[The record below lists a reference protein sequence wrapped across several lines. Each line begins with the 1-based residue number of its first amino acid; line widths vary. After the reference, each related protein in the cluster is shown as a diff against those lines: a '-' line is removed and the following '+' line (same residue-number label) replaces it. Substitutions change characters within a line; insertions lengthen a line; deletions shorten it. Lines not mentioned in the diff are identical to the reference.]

1 MLGLLSAG
9 AGAYTLFKDKP
20 APNDSDPGKSS
31 AKTSGDD
38 TRTDSNLRSDRGKE
52 IPVDPQSGSLSE
64 RESKTGKEDPQK
76 HKEEFPGLRKKP
88 KLNLKNKV
96 DDIIRNNSKF
106 ANHRRPLINAEA
118 LVDKE
123 SFNGALEIYK
133 RTKTRIPDEEIQ
145 NKIQENIDQIQ
156 DHLESDEDEVY
167 RPDHYDGPPIPLGD
181 LVRAIKDIS
190 ESLGDTIAKGFSNP
204 ISIPLSPWDPGAIP
218 GPPTAPEGPVSYQ
231 IVSPVPP
238 EEHIPL
244 PSPGTTINKE
254 SFSSSGAGGVA
265 GTPTSSG
272 GVGGSAGTP
281 TSSSGAGSAGT
292 PTSSSGAGG
301 AGSPASS
308 GGAGGVAGTPTSSGG
323 VGGVAGT
330 PTSSG
335 GAGGSA
341 GSPTSSS
348 GAGGG
353 AGSPTSS
360 SGAGGGAGSPTS
372 SSGAGGGAGTLT
384 SSGGVGG
391 AGTLTSSG
399 GVGGAGTYPQS
410 YSEPNAMDLPDDT
423 FFSEEWEKFK
433 DLPLVDRRTGEGRR
447 SGTDRRTGSNRKDRR
462 QGEDRRKEDLFKLRD
477 EYLKQKEEQKK
488 REREDAGFEAQESA
502 DFDWTEAPVRNEQL
516 PPFLA
521 PVLPKIELVPI
532 RLPDPQDKTLRP
544 EEEKISQT
552 PSPTPPSGEIR
563 LETPTTSE
571 TPEKVPTPL
580 ELPKIG
586 LPDPE
591 YQKTGETTPE
601 IPHLAPASSDST
613 AADETPEIEV
623 LEGGLEPLGEDAEEE
638 TGSGGEESAGG
649 PKEEEPRMI
658 HGILELKPPEVDDAP
673 FLTLTYDF
681 DKIPHAFKLSKNYSI
696 MEYSYYKYKPM
707 LVKAQEFARRKML
720 KNALNYYRVIKSQ
733 NIPPELRKMI
743 NRNIKD
749 ITEFMEKYLMAKGG

>member
-20 APNDSDPGKSS
+20 APKDSDPGKSS
-31 AKTSGDD
+31 SKTSSGEPH
-38 TRTDSNLRSDRGKE
+38 TDSNLRNDRGKE
-52 IPVDPQSGSLSE
+52 IPVDSQSVQEQQPLSE
-64 RESKTGKEDPQK
+64 RESKQEDPQK

-123 SFNGALEIYK
+123 SYNGALEIYK

-218 GPPTAPEGPVSYQ
+218 GPPTTPEKFPPGPVSYQ
-231 IVSPVPP
+231 IVSPVSP

-244 PSPGTTINKE
+244 PSPGTPINRE
-254 SFSSSGAGGVA
+254 SFSSGGGAGTSGGGAGGVGTPTSGGAGTSGGGAGGVGTPTSGGAGTSGGGAGGA
-265 GTPTSSG
+265 GTPTS
-272 GVGGSAGTP
+272 
-281 TSSSGAGSAGT
+281 
-292 PTSSSGAGG
+292 GG
-301 AGSPASS
+301 AG
-308 GGAGGVAGTPTSSGG
+308 TS
-323 VGGVAGT
+323 
-330 PTSSG
+330 
-335 GAGGSA
+335 
-341 GSPTSSS
+341 
-348 GAGGG
+348 
-353 AGSPTSS
+353 
-360 SGAGGGAGSPTS
+360 
-372 SSGAGGGAGTLT
+372 GGGAGTD
-384 SSGGVGG
+384 
-391 AGTLTSSG
+391 
-399 GVGGAGTYPQS
+399 PQS

-433 DLPLVDRRTGEGRR
+433 DLPLVDRRTGENRR
-447 SGTDRRTGSNRKDRR
+447 SGTDRRAGSKRKDRR

-488 REREDAGFEAQESA
+488 REREEADFEAEESA
-502 DFDWTEAPVRNEQL
+502 DFDWTEAPVRDEL

-532 RLPDPQDKTLRP
+532 RLPDPQDKTIRP
-544 EEEKISQT
+544 EEEKTSQT
-552 PSPTPPSGEIR
+552 PSSTPPSEEIR
-563 LETPTTSE
+563 LEAPTTSE
-571 TPEKVPTPL
+571 TPEKAPTPL

-601 IPHLAPASSDST
+601 IPHLAPASTT
-613 AADETPEIEV
+613 ADEETPEIEV
-623 LEGGLEPLGEDAEEE
+623 LEGGLEPLGEDAKEEPGGDE
-638 TGSGGEESAGG
+638 STGGS
-649 PKEEEPRMI
+649 KEEEPRMI

>member
-1 MLGLLSAG
+1 MTTLLLFMLGLLSAG

-20 APNDSDPGKSS
+20 APKDSDLGKSS
-31 AKTSGDD
+31 SKTSGSE

-52 IPVDPQSGSLSE
+52 IPVDPQSGKEQQPLSE
-64 RESKTGKEDPQK
+64 RESKPGKEDPQK

-123 SFNGALEIYK
+123 SYNGALEIYK

-167 RPDHYDGPPIPLGD
+167 RPDRYDGPPIPLGD

-218 GPPTAPEGPVSYQ
+218 GPPPTPEKFPPGPVSYQ
-231 IVSPVPP
+231 IVSPIPP

-244 PSPGTTINKE
+244 PSPGTP
-254 SFSSSGAGGVA
+254 
-265 GTPTSSG
+265 TP
-272 GVGGSAGTP
+272 
-281 TSSSGAGSAGT
+281 
-292 PTSSSGAGG
+292 
-301 AGSPASS
+301 S
-308 GGAGGVAGTPTSSGG
+308 GGAGGSGGGAGGVGTPTPSGG
-323 VGGVAGT
+323 TGGSGGGAGGGVGT

-335 GAGGSA
+335 GAGGS
-341 GSPTSSS
+341 
-348 GAGGG
+348 GGG
-353 AGSPTSS
+353 AGGDVGTPTSS
-360 SGAGGGAGSPTS
+360 GGAGSSGGGAGGVGTPTP
-372 SSGAGGGAGTLT
+372 SGGAGGSGGGAGGVGTPT
-384 SSGGVGG
+384 PSGGAGSSGG
-391 AGTLTSSG
+391 GT
-399 GVGGAGTYPQS
+399 AGTYPQS

-433 DLPLVDRRTGEGRR
+433 DLPLVDRRTGENRR
-447 SGTDRRTGSNRKDRR
+447 SGTERRAGSKRKDRR

-488 REREDAGFEAQESA
+488 REREEAGFEAQDSA
-502 DFDWTEAPVRNEQL
+502 DFDWTEAPARDEL

-521 PVLPKIELVPI
+521 PVLPKIELIPI
-532 RLPDPQDKTLRP
+532 RLPDPQDKTIRP
-544 EEEKISQT
+544 EEEETSQT
-552 PSPTPPSGEIR
+552 PSSTSQSGEIR
-563 LETPTTSE
+563 LEAPTTSE
-571 TPEKVPTPL
+571 TPEKIPTPL

-601 IPHLAPASSDST
+601 IPHLAPASSDDST
-613 AADETPEIEV
+613 VADETPEIEV
-623 LEGGLEPLGEDAEEE
+623 LEGGLEPLGEDVEED
-638 TGSGGEESAGG
+638 TGSGGDESTGG

>member
-20 APNDSDPGKSS
+20 APKDSDLGKSS
-31 AKTSGDD
+31 SKTSGSE

-52 IPVDPQSGSLSE
+52 IPVDPQSGKEQQPLSE
-64 RESKTGKEDPQK
+64 RESKPGKEDPQK

-123 SFNGALEIYK
+123 SYNGALEIYK

-167 RPDHYDGPPIPLGD
+167 RPDRYDGPPIPLGD

-218 GPPTAPEGPVSYQ
+218 GPPPTPEKFPPGPVSYQ
-231 IVSPVPP
+231 IVSPIPP

-244 PSPGTTINKE
+244 PSPGTPTP
-254 SFSSSGAGGVA
+254 SGGAGGSGGVA
-265 GTPTSSG
+265 GGGVGTPTSSG
-272 GVGGSAGTP
+272 G
-281 TSSSGAGSAGT
+281 
-292 PTSSSGAGG
+292 GAGG
-301 AGSPASS
+301 
-308 GGAGGVAGTPTSSGG
+308 GV
-323 VGGVAGT
+323 GT

-335 GAGGSA
+335 GAGGSEGGVGGGVGTPTPSGGA
-341 GSPTSSS
+341 GGS
-348 GAGGG
+348 GGG
-353 AGSPTSS
+353 AG
-360 SGAGGGAGSPTS
+360 GV
-372 SSGAGGGAGTLT
+372 GTPT
-384 SSGGVGG
+384 SSGGAGG
-391 AGTLTSSG
+391 SG
-399 GVGGAGTYPQS
+399 GGTAGTYPQS

-433 DLPLVDRRTGEGRR
+433 DLPLVDRRTGENRR
-447 SGTDRRTGSNRKDRR
+447 SGTERRAGSKRKDRR

-488 REREDAGFEAQESA
+488 REREEAGFEAQDSA
-502 DFDWTEAPVRNEQL
+502 DFDWTEAPARDEL

-521 PVLPKIELVPI
+521 PVLPKIELIPI
-532 RLPDPQDKTLRP
+532 RLPDPQDKTIRP
-544 EEEKISQT
+544 EEEETSQT
-552 PSPTPPSGEIR
+552 PSSTSQSGEIR
-563 LETPTTSE
+563 LEAPTTSE
-571 TPEKVPTPL
+571 TPEKIPTPL

-601 IPHLAPASSDST
+601 IPHLAPASSDDST
-613 AADETPEIEV
+613 VADETPEIEV
-623 LEGGLEPLGEDAEEE
+623 LEGGLEPLGEDVEED
-638 TGSGGEESAGG
+638 TGSGGDESTGG

>member
-20 APNDSDPGKSS
+20 APKDSDLGKSS
-31 AKTSGDD
+31 SKTSGSE

-52 IPVDPQSGSLSE
+52 IPVDPQSGKEQQPLSE
-64 RESKTGKEDPQK
+64 RESKPGKEDPQK

-123 SFNGALEIYK
+123 SYNGALEIYK

-167 RPDHYDGPPIPLGD
+167 RPDRYDGPPIPLGD

-218 GPPTAPEGPVSYQ
+218 GPPPTPEKFPPGPVSYQ
-231 IVSPVPP
+231 IVSPIPP

-244 PSPGTTINKE
+244 PSPGT
-254 SFSSSGAGGVA
+254 
-265 GTPTSSG
+265 PTSSG
-272 GVGGSAGTP
+272 GTGGSG
-281 TSSSGAGSAGT
+281 
-292 PTSSSGAGG
+292 
-301 AGSPASS
+301 
-308 GGAGGVAGTPTSSGG
+308 GGAGGVGTPTPSGGTGGSGGGAGGVGTPTPSGGAGSSGG
-323 VGGVAGT
+323 GAGGVGT
-330 PTSSG
+330 PTPSGGAGSSGGGAGGVGTPTPSG
-335 GAGGSA
+335 GAGGSGGGA
-341 GSPTSSS
+341 GGGVGTPTPSS
-348 GAGGG
+348 GAG
-353 AGSPTSS
+353 
-360 SGAGGGAGSPTS
+360 
-372 SSGAGGGAGTLT
+372 
-384 SSGGVGG
+384 SSGG
-391 AGTLTSSG
+391 GT
-399 GVGGAGTYPQS
+399 AGTYPQS

-433 DLPLVDRRTGEGRR
+433 DLPLVDRRTGENRR
-447 SGTDRRTGSNRKDRR
+447 FGTERRAGSKRKDRR

-488 REREDAGFEAQESA
+488 REREEAGFEAQDSA
-502 DFDWTEAPVRNEQL
+502 DFDWTEAPARDEL

-521 PVLPKIELVPI
+521 PVLPKIELIPI
-532 RLPDPQDKTLRP
+532 RLPDPQDKTIRP
-544 EEEKISQT
+544 EEEETSQT
-552 PSPTPPSGEIR
+552 PSSTSQSGEIR
-563 LETPTTSE
+563 LEAPTTSE
-571 TPEKVPTPL
+571 TPEKIPTPL

-601 IPHLAPASSDST
+601 IPHLAPASSDDST
-613 AADETPEIEV
+613 VADETPEIEV
-623 LEGGLEPLGEDAEEE
+623 LEGGLEPLGEDVEED
-638 TGSGGEESAGG
+638 TGSGGDESTGG

>member
-1 MLGLLSAG
+1 MTTLLLFMLGLLSAG

-20 APNDSDPGKSS
+20 APKDSDLGKSS
-31 AKTSGDD
+31 SKTSGSE

-52 IPVDPQSGSLSE
+52 IPVDPQSGKEQQPLSE
-64 RESKTGKEDPQK
+64 RESKPGKEDPQK

-123 SFNGALEIYK
+123 SYNGALEIYK

-167 RPDHYDGPPIPLGD
+167 RPDRYDGPPIPLGD

-218 GPPTAPEGPVSYQ
+218 GPPPTPEKFPPGPVSYQ
-231 IVSPVPP
+231 IVSPIPP

-244 PSPGTTINKE
+244 PSPGTP
-254 SFSSSGAGGVA
+254 
-265 GTPTSSG
+265 TP
-272 GVGGSAGTP
+272 
-281 TSSSGAGSAGT
+281 
-292 PTSSSGAGG
+292 
-301 AGSPASS
+301 
-308 GGAGGVAGTPTSSGG
+308 
-323 VGGVAGT
+323 
-330 PTSSG
+330 SG
-335 GAGGSA
+335 GAGGS
-341 GSPTSSS
+341 
-348 GAGGG
+348 GGG
-353 AGSPTSS
+353 AGGVGTPTP
-360 SGAGGGAGSPTS
+360 SGGTGGSGGGAGGVGTPTP
-372 SSGAGGGAGTLT
+372 SSGTGGSGGGAGTY
-384 SSGGVGG
+384 S
-391 AGTLTSSG
+391 
-399 GVGGAGTYPQS
+399 QS

-433 DLPLVDRRTGEGRR
+433 DLPLVDRRTGENRR
-447 SGTDRRTGSNRKDRR
+447 SGTERRAGSKRKDRR
-462 QGEDRRKEDLFKLRD
+462 EGEDRRKEDLFKLRD

-488 REREDAGFEAQESA
+488 REREEAGFEAQDSA
-502 DFDWTEAPVRNEQL
+502 DFDWTEAPARDEL

-521 PVLPKIELVPI
+521 PVLPKIELIPI
-532 RLPDPQDKTLRP
+532 RLPDPQDKTIRP
-544 EEEKISQT
+544 EEEETSQT
-552 PSPTPPSGEIR
+552 PSSTSQSGEIR
-563 LETPTTSE
+563 LEAPTTSE
-571 TPEKVPTPL
+571 TPEKIPTPL

-601 IPHLAPASSDST
+601 IPHLAPASSDDST
-613 AADETPEIEV
+613 VADETPEIEV
-623 LEGGLEPLGEDAEEE
+623 LEGGLEPLGEDVEED
-638 TGSGGEESAGG
+638 TGSGGDESTGG

>member
-1 MLGLLSAG
+1 MTTLLLFMLGLLSAG

-20 APNDSDPGKSS
+20 APKDSDLGKSS
-31 AKTSGDD
+31 SKTSGSE

-52 IPVDPQSGSLSE
+52 IPVDPQSGKEQQPLSE
-64 RESKTGKEDPQK
+64 RESKPGKEDPQK

-123 SFNGALEIYK
+123 SYNGALEIYK

-167 RPDHYDGPPIPLGD
+167 RPDRYDGPPIPLGD

-218 GPPTAPEGPVSYQ
+218 GPPPTPEKFPPGPVSYQ
-231 IVSPVPP
+231 IVSPIPP

-244 PSPGTTINKE
+244 PSPGTP
-254 SFSSSGAGGVA
+254 
-265 GTPTSSG
+265 TP
-272 GVGGSAGTP
+272 
-281 TSSSGAGSAGT
+281 
-292 PTSSSGAGG
+292 
-301 AGSPASS
+301 
-308 GGAGGVAGTPTSSGG
+308 
-323 VGGVAGT
+323 
-330 PTSSG
+330 SG
-335 GAGGSA
+335 GAGGS
-341 GSPTSSS
+341 
-348 GAGGG
+348 GGG
-353 AGSPTSS
+353 AGGVGTPTPSGGAGSS
-360 SGAGGGAGSPTS
+360 GGGAGGVGTPTPS
-372 SSGAGGGAGTLT
+372 GGTGGSGGGAGGVGTPTPSGGTGGSGGGAGGVGTPTPSSGTGGSGGGAGGMGTPTPSSGTGGSGGGAGTY
-384 SSGGVGG
+384 S
-391 AGTLTSSG
+391 
-399 GVGGAGTYPQS
+399 QS

-433 DLPLVDRRTGEGRR
+433 DLPLVDRRTGENRR
-447 SGTDRRTGSNRKDRR
+447 SGTERRAGSKRKDRR

-488 REREDAGFEAQESA
+488 REREEASFEAQDLA
-502 DFDWTEAPVRNEQL
+502 DFDWTEAPARDEL

-521 PVLPKIELVPI
+521 PVLPKIELIPI
-532 RLPDPQDKTLRP
+532 RLPDPQDKTIRP
-544 EEEKISQT
+544 EEEETSQT
-552 PSPTPPSGEIR
+552 PSSTSQSGEIR
-563 LETPTTSE
+563 LEAPTTSE
-571 TPEKVPTPL
+571 TPEKIPTPL

-601 IPHLAPASSDST
+601 IPHLAPASSDDST
-613 AADETPEIEV
+613 VADETPEIEV
-623 LEGGLEPLGEDAEEE
+623 LEGGLEPLGEDVEED
-638 TGSGGEESAGG
+638 TGSGGDESTGG

>member
-1 MLGLLSAG
+1 MTTLLLFMLGLLSAG

-20 APNDSDPGKSS
+20 APKDSDLGKSS
-31 AKTSGDD
+31 SKTSGSE

-52 IPVDPQSGSLSE
+52 IPVDPQSGKEQQPLSE
-64 RESKTGKEDPQK
+64 RESKPGKEDPQK

-123 SFNGALEIYK
+123 SYNGALEIYK

-167 RPDHYDGPPIPLGD
+167 RPDRYDGPPIPLGD

-218 GPPTAPEGPVSYQ
+218 GPPPTPEKFPPGPVSYQ
-231 IVSPVPP
+231 IVSPIPP

-244 PSPGTTINKE
+244 PSPGTP
-254 SFSSSGAGGVA
+254 
-265 GTPTSSG
+265 TPS
-272 GVGGSAGTP
+272 
-281 TSSSGAGSAGT
+281 
-292 PTSSSGAGG
+292 GG
-301 AGSPASS
+301 AGSSGGGAGGGVGTPASS
-308 GGAGGVAGTPTSSGG
+308 GGAGGSGGG
-323 VGGVAGT
+323 VGGGVGT

-335 GAGGSA
+335 GAGGS
-341 GSPTSSS
+341 GGGVGGGVGTPTPS
-348 GAGGG
+348 GG
-353 AGSPTSS
+353 AGSS
-360 SGAGGGAGSPTS
+360 GGGT
-372 SSGAGGGAGTLT
+372 
-384 SSGGVGG
+384 
-391 AGTLTSSG
+391 
-399 GVGGAGTYPQS
+399 AGTYPQS

-433 DLPLVDRRTGEGRR
+433 DLPLVDRRTGENRR
-447 SGTDRRTGSNRKDRR
+447 SGTERRAGSKRKDRR

-488 REREDAGFEAQESA
+488 REREEAGFEAQDSA
-502 DFDWTEAPVRNEQL
+502 DFDWTEAPARDEL

-521 PVLPKIELVPI
+521 PVLPKIELIPI
-532 RLPDPQDKTLRP
+532 RLPDPQDKTIRP
-544 EEEKISQT
+544 EEEETSQT
-552 PSPTPPSGEIR
+552 PSSTSQSGEIR
-563 LETPTTSE
+563 LEAPTTSE
-571 TPEKVPTPL
+571 TPEKIPTPL

-601 IPHLAPASSDST
+601 IPHLAPASSDDST
-613 AADETPEIEV
+613 VADETPEIEV
-623 LEGGLEPLGEDAEEE
+623 LEGGLEPLGEDVEED
-638 TGSGGEESAGG
+638 TGSAGDESTGG

>member
-1 MLGLLSAG
+1 MTTLLLFMLGLLSAG

-20 APNDSDPGKSS
+20 APKDSDLGKSS
-31 AKTSGDD
+31 SKTSGSE

-52 IPVDPQSGSLSE
+52 IPVDPQSGKEQQPLSE
-64 RESKTGKEDPQK
+64 RESKPGKEDPQK

-123 SFNGALEIYK
+123 SYNGALEIYK

-167 RPDHYDGPPIPLGD
+167 RPDRYDGPPIPLGD

-218 GPPTAPEGPVSYQ
+218 GPPPTPEKFPPGPVSYQ
-231 IVSPVPP
+231 IVSPIPP

-244 PSPGTTINKE
+244 PSPGTP
-254 SFSSSGAGGVA
+254 
-265 GTPTSSG
+265 TP
-272 GVGGSAGTP
+272 
-281 TSSSGAGSAGT
+281 
-292 PTSSSGAGG
+292 
-301 AGSPASS
+301 
-308 GGAGGVAGTPTSSGG
+308 
-323 VGGVAGT
+323 
-330 PTSSG
+330 SG
-335 GAGGSA
+335 GAGGS
-341 GSPTSSS
+341 
-348 GAGGG
+348 GGG
-353 AGSPTSS
+353 AGGVGTPTPS
-360 SGAGGGAGSPTS
+360 SGTGGS
-372 SSGAGGGAGTLT
+372 GGGAGTY
-384 SSGGVGG
+384 S
-391 AGTLTSSG
+391 
-399 GVGGAGTYPQS
+399 QS

-433 DLPLVDRRTGEGRR
+433 DLPLVDRRTGENRR
-447 SGTDRRTGSNRKDRR
+447 SGTERRAGSKRKDRR

-488 REREDAGFEAQESA
+488 REREEAGFEAQDSA
-502 DFDWTEAPVRNEQL
+502 DFDWTEAPARDEL

-521 PVLPKIELVPI
+521 PVLPKIELIPI
-532 RLPDPQDKTLRP
+532 RLPDPQDKTIRP
-544 EEEKISQT
+544 EEEETSQT
-552 PSPTPPSGEIR
+552 PSSTSQSGEIR
-563 LETPTTSE
+563 LEAPTTSE
-571 TPEKVPTPL
+571 TPEKIPTPL

-601 IPHLAPASSDST
+601 IPHLAPASSDDST
-613 AADETPEIEV
+613 VADETPEIEV
-623 LEGGLEPLGEDAEEE
+623 LEGGLEPLGEDVEED
-638 TGSGGEESAGG
+638 TGSGGDESTGG

>member
-20 APNDSDPGKSS
+20 APKDSDLGKSS
-31 AKTSGDD
+31 SKTSGSE

-52 IPVDPQSGSLSE
+52 IPVDPQSGKEQQPLSE
-64 RESKTGKEDPQK
+64 RESKPGKEDPQK

-123 SFNGALEIYK
+123 SYNGALEIYK

-167 RPDHYDGPPIPLGD
+167 RPDRYDGPPIPLGD

-218 GPPTAPEGPVSYQ
+218 GPPPTPEKFPPGPVSYQ
-231 IVSPVPP
+231 IVSPIPP

-244 PSPGTTINKE
+244 PSPGTP
-254 SFSSSGAGGVA
+254 
-265 GTPTSSG
+265 TP
-272 GVGGSAGTP
+272 
-281 TSSSGAGSAGT
+281 
-292 PTSSSGAGG
+292 
-301 AGSPASS
+301 
-308 GGAGGVAGTPTSSGG
+308 
-323 VGGVAGT
+323 
-330 PTSSG
+330 SG
-335 GAGGSA
+335 GAGGS
-341 GSPTSSS
+341 
-348 GAGGG
+348 GGG
-353 AGSPTSS
+353 AGGVGTPTPS
-360 SGAGGGAGSPTS
+360 SGTGGS
-372 SSGAGGGAGTLT
+372 GGGAGTY
-384 SSGGVGG
+384 S
-391 AGTLTSSG
+391 
-399 GVGGAGTYPQS
+399 QS

-433 DLPLVDRRTGEGRR
+433 DLPLVDRRTGENRR
-447 SGTDRRTGSNRKDRR
+447 SGTERRAGSKRKDRR

-488 REREDAGFEAQESA
+488 REREEAGFEAQDSA
-502 DFDWTEAPVRNEQL
+502 DFDWTEAPARDEL

-521 PVLPKIELVPI
+521 PVLPKIELIPI
-532 RLPDPQDKTLRP
+532 RLPDPQDKTIRP
-544 EEEKISQT
+544 EEEETSQT
-552 PSPTPPSGEIR
+552 PSSTSQSGEIR
-563 LETPTTSE
+563 LEAPTTSE
-571 TPEKVPTPL
+571 TPEKIPTPL

-601 IPHLAPASSDST
+601 IPHLAPASSDDST
-613 AADETPEIEV
+613 VADETPEIEV
-623 LEGGLEPLGEDAEEE
+623 LEGGLEPLGEDVEED
-638 TGSGGEESAGG
+638 TGSGGDESTGG

>member
-20 APNDSDPGKSS
+20 APKDSDPGKSS

-38 TRTDSNLRSDRGKE
+38 TRIDSNLRSDRGKE

-254 SFSSSGAGGVA
+254 SFSFGGAVGSA
-265 GTPTSSG
+265 GSPTSSG
-272 GVGGSAGTP
+272 GAGGAGTP
-281 TSSSGAGSAGT
+281 ASSG
-292 PTSSSGAGG
+292 GAGG
-301 AGSPASS
+301 AGTPTSS
-308 GGAGGVAGTPTSSGG
+308 GGAGGVAGTP
-323 VGGVAGT
+323 A
-330 PTSSG
+330 SSG
-335 GAGGSA
+335 GAGG
-341 GSPTSSS
+341 
-348 GAGGG
+348 
-353 AGSPTSS
+353 
-360 SGAGGGAGSPTS
+360 
-372 SSGAGGGAGTLT
+372 
-384 SSGGVGG
+384 V
-391 AGTLTSSG
+391 
-399 GVGGAGTYPQS
+399 AGTYPQS

-488 REREDAGFEAQESA
+488 REREDADFEAQESA
-502 DFDWTEAPVRNEQL
+502 DFDWTEAPVRNEL

-544 EEEKISQT
+544 EEEKTSQT

-563 LETPTTSE
+563 LEAPTTSE
-571 TPEKVPTPL
+571 TPEKAPTPL

-613 AADETPEIEV
+613 ATDDTPEIEV

>member
-1 MLGLLSAG
+1 MTTLLLFMLGLLSAG
-9 AGAYTLFKDKP
+9 AGAYTLFKNKP
-20 APNDSDPGKSS
+20 APKDSDPGKSS

-38 TRTDSNLRSDRGKE
+38 TRIDSNLRSDRGKE

-254 SFSSSGAGGVA
+254 SFSSGGA
-265 GTPTSSG
+265 
-272 GVGGSAGTP
+272 GGSAGTP
-281 TSSSGAGSAGT
+281 SSSGGAGGSAGT
-292 PTSSSGAGG
+292 
-301 AGSPASS
+301 PASS
-308 GGAGGVAGTPTSSGG
+308 GGAGGSAGTPASSGG
-323 VGGVAGT
+323 GGGVAGT

-335 GAGGSA
+335 GAGGVAGTPASSGGGAGGSAGTPASSGGAGGSA
-341 GSPTSSS
+341 GSPTSS
-348 GAGGG
+348 GG
-353 AGSPTSS
+353 AVGS
-360 SGAGGGAGSPTS
+360 
-372 SSGAGGGAGTLT
+372 AGTPT
-384 SSGGVGG
+384 SSGG
-391 AGTLTSSG
+391 AG
-399 GVGGAGTYPQS
+399 GGAGTYPQS

-488 REREDAGFEAQESA
+488 REREDADFEAQESA
-502 DFDWTEAPVRNEQL
+502 DFDWTEAPVRNEL

-544 EEEKISQT
+544 EEEKTSQT
-552 PSPTPPSGEIR
+552 PSSTPPSGEIR
-563 LETPTTSE
+563 LEAPTTSE
-571 TPEKVPTPL
+571 TPEKAPTPL

-613 AADETPEIEV
+613 ATDDTPEIEV

>member
-20 APNDSDPGKSS
+20 APKDSDPGKSS

-38 TRTDSNLRSDRGKE
+38 TRIDSNLRSDRGKE

-254 SFSSSGAGGVA
+254 SFSSGGA
-265 GTPTSSG
+265 
-272 GVGGSAGTP
+272 GGSAGTP
-281 TSSSGAGSAGT
+281 ASSGGAVGSAGT
-292 PTSSSGAGG
+292 PASSGGAVGSAGT
-301 AGSPASS
+301 PASS

-323 VGGVAGT
+323 AGGVAGTPASFGGAGGVAGT

-341 GSPTSSS
+341 GTP
-348 GAGGG
+348 
-353 AGSPTSS
+353 
-360 SGAGGGAGSPTS
+360 
-372 SSGAGGGAGTLT
+372 T
-384 SSGGVGG
+384 SSGGAVGSAGTPASSGG
-391 AGTLTSSG
+391 AGGS
-399 GVGGAGTYPQS
+399 AGTYPQS

-488 REREDAGFEAQESA
+488 REREDADFEAQESA
-502 DFDWTEAPVRNEQL
+502 DFDWTEAPVRNEL

-544 EEEKISQT
+544 EEEKTSQT

-563 LETPTTSE
+563 LEAPTTSE
-571 TPEKVPTPL
+571 TPEKAPTPL

-613 AADETPEIEV
+613 ATDDTPEIEV

>member
-20 APNDSDPGKSS
+20 APKDSDLGKSS
-31 AKTSGDD
+31 SKTSGSE

-52 IPVDPQSGSLSE
+52 IPVDPQSGKEQQPLSE
-64 RESKTGKEDPQK
+64 RESKPGKEDPQK

-123 SFNGALEIYK
+123 SYNGALEIYK

-167 RPDHYDGPPIPLGD
+167 RPDRYDGPPIPLGD

-218 GPPTAPEGPVSYQ
+218 GPPPTPEKFPPGPVSYQ
-231 IVSPVPP
+231 IVSPIPP

-244 PSPGTTINKE
+244 PSPGTP
-254 SFSSSGAGGVA
+254 
-265 GTPTSSG
+265 TPS
-272 GVGGSAGTP
+272 
-281 TSSSGAGSAGT
+281 
-292 PTSSSGAGG
+292 GG
-301 AGSPASS
+301 AGSSG
-308 GGAGGVAGTPTSSGG
+308 GGAGGVGTPTPSGGTGGSGGGAGG
-323 VGGVAGT
+323 VGTPTPSSGTGGSGGGAGGVGT
-330 PTSSG
+330 PTPSSGTGGSGGGAGGVGPPTPSG
-335 GAGGSA
+335 GAGGS
-341 GSPTSSS
+341 
-348 GAGGG
+348 
-353 AGSPTSS
+353 
-360 SGAGGGAGSPTS
+360 
-372 SSGAGGGAGTLT
+372 GGGAGTY
-384 SSGGVGG
+384 S
-391 AGTLTSSG
+391 
-399 GVGGAGTYPQS
+399 QS

-433 DLPLVDRRTGEGRR
+433 DLPLVDRRTGENRR
-447 SGTDRRTGSNRKDRR
+447 SGTERRAGSKRKDRR

-488 REREDAGFEAQESA
+488 REREEAGFEAQDSA
-502 DFDWTEAPVRNEQL
+502 DFDWTEAPARDEL

-521 PVLPKIELVPI
+521 PVLPKIELIPI
-532 RLPDPQDKTLRP
+532 RLPDPQDKTIRP
-544 EEEKISQT
+544 EEEETSQT
-552 PSPTPPSGEIR
+552 PSSTSQSGEIR
-563 LETPTTSE
+563 LEAPTTSE
-571 TPEKVPTPL
+571 TPEKIPTPL

-601 IPHLAPASSDST
+601 IPHLAPASSDDST
-613 AADETPEIEV
+613 VADETPEIEV
-623 LEGGLEPLGEDAEEE
+623 LEGGLEPLGEDVEED
-638 TGSGGEESAGG
+638 TGSGGDESTGG

>member
-20 APNDSDPGKSS
+20 APKDSDLGKSS
-31 AKTSGDD
+31 SKTSGSE

-52 IPVDPQSGSLSE
+52 IPVDPQSGKEQQPLSE
-64 RESKTGKEDPQK
+64 RESKPGKEDPQK

-123 SFNGALEIYK
+123 SYNGALEIYK

-167 RPDHYDGPPIPLGD
+167 RPDRYDGPPIPLGD

-218 GPPTAPEGPVSYQ
+218 GPPPTPEKFPPGPVSYQ
-231 IVSPVPP
+231 IVSPIPP

-244 PSPGTTINKE
+244 PSPGTP
-254 SFSSSGAGGVA
+254 
-265 GTPTSSG
+265 TP
-272 GVGGSAGTP
+272 
-281 TSSSGAGSAGT
+281 
-292 PTSSSGAGG
+292 
-301 AGSPASS
+301 S
-308 GGAGGVAGTPTSSGG
+308 GGAGGSGGGAGGVGTPTPSGG
-323 VGGVAGT
+323 TGGSGGGAGGGVGT

-335 GAGGSA
+335 GAGGS
-341 GSPTSSS
+341 
-348 GAGGG
+348 GGG
-353 AGSPTSS
+353 AGGDVGTPTSS
-360 SGAGGGAGSPTS
+360 GGAGSSGGGAGGVGTPTP
-372 SSGAGGGAGTLT
+372 SGGAGGSGGGAGGVGTPT
-384 SSGGVGG
+384 PSGGAGSSGG
-391 AGTLTSSG
+391 GT
-399 GVGGAGTYPQS
+399 AGTYPQS

-433 DLPLVDRRTGEGRR
+433 DLPLVDRRTGENRR
-447 SGTDRRTGSNRKDRR
+447 SGTERRAGSKRKDRR

-488 REREDAGFEAQESA
+488 REREEAGFEAQDSA
-502 DFDWTEAPVRNEQL
+502 DFDWTEAPARDEL

-521 PVLPKIELVPI
+521 PVLPKIELIPI
-532 RLPDPQDKTLRP
+532 RLPDPQDKTIRP
-544 EEEKISQT
+544 EEEETSQT
-552 PSPTPPSGEIR
+552 PSSTSQSGEIR
-563 LETPTTSE
+563 LEAPTTSE
-571 TPEKVPTPL
+571 TPEKIPTPL

-601 IPHLAPASSDST
+601 IPHLAPASSDDST
-613 AADETPEIEV
+613 VADETPEIEV
-623 LEGGLEPLGEDAEEE
+623 LEGGLEPLGEDVEED
-638 TGSGGEESAGG
+638 TGSGGDESTGG

>member
-20 APNDSDPGKSS
+20 APKDSDLGKSS
-31 AKTSGDD
+31 SKTSGSE

-52 IPVDPQSGSLSE
+52 IPVDPQSGKEQQPLSE
-64 RESKTGKEDPQK
+64 RESKPGKEDPQK

-123 SFNGALEIYK
+123 SYNGALEIYK

-167 RPDHYDGPPIPLGD
+167 RPDRYDGPPIPLGD

-218 GPPTAPEGPVSYQ
+218 GPPPTPEKFPPGPVSYQ
-231 IVSPVPP
+231 IVSPIPP

-244 PSPGTTINKE
+244 PSPGTP
-254 SFSSSGAGGVA
+254 
-265 GTPTSSG
+265 TP
-272 GVGGSAGTP
+272 
-281 TSSSGAGSAGT
+281 
-292 PTSSSGAGG
+292 
-301 AGSPASS
+301 
-308 GGAGGVAGTPTSSGG
+308 
-323 VGGVAGT
+323 
-330 PTSSG
+330 SG
-335 GAGGSA
+335 GAGGS
-341 GSPTSSS
+341 
-348 GAGGG
+348 GGG
-353 AGSPTSS
+353 AGGVGTPTPSGGAGSS
-360 SGAGGGAGSPTS
+360 GGGAGGVGTPTPS
-372 SSGAGGGAGTLT
+372 GGTGGSGGGAGGVGTPTPSGGTGGSGGGAGGVGTPTPSSGTGGSGGGAGTY
-384 SSGGVGG
+384 S
-391 AGTLTSSG
+391 
-399 GVGGAGTYPQS
+399 QS

-433 DLPLVDRRTGEGRR
+433 DLPLVDRRTGENRR
-447 SGTDRRTGSNRKDRR
+447 SGTERRAGSKRKDRR

-488 REREDAGFEAQESA
+488 REREEAGFEAQDSA
-502 DFDWTEAPVRNEQL
+502 DFDWTEAPARDEL

-521 PVLPKIELVPI
+521 PVLPKIELIPI
-532 RLPDPQDKTLRP
+532 RLPDPQDKTIRP
-544 EEEKISQT
+544 EEEETSQT
-552 PSPTPPSGEIR
+552 PSSTSQSGEIR
-563 LETPTTSE
+563 LEAPTTSE
-571 TPEKVPTPL
+571 TPEKIPTPL

-601 IPHLAPASSDST
+601 IPHLAPASSDDST
-613 AADETPEIEV
+613 VADETPEIEV
-623 LEGGLEPLGEDAEEE
+623 LEGGLEPLGEDVEED
-638 TGSGGEESAGG
+638 TGSGGDESTGG

>member
-20 APNDSDPGKSS
+20 APKDSDLGKSS
-31 AKTSGDD
+31 SKTSGSE

-52 IPVDPQSGSLSE
+52 IPVDPQSGKEQQPLSE
-64 RESKTGKEDPQK
+64 RESKPGKEDPQK

-123 SFNGALEIYK
+123 SYNGALEIYK

-167 RPDHYDGPPIPLGD
+167 RPDRYDGPPIPLGD

-218 GPPTAPEGPVSYQ
+218 GPPPTPEKFPPGPVSYQ
-231 IVSPVPP
+231 IVSPIPP

-244 PSPGTTINKE
+244 PSPGTPTP
-254 SFSSSGAGGVA
+254 SGGAGGSGGVA
-265 GTPTSSG
+265 GGGVGTPTSSG
-272 GVGGSAGTP
+272 GGAGGGVGTP
-281 TSSSGAGSAGT
+281 TPSGGTGGSG
-292 PTSSSGAGG
+292 
-301 AGSPASS
+301 
-308 GGAGGVAGTPTSSGG
+308 GGAGGVGTPTPSGG
-323 VGGVAGT
+323 TGGSG
-330 PTSSG
+330 G
-335 GAGGSA
+335 GAGGVGTPTPSGGTG
-341 GSPTSSS
+341 GS
-348 GAGGG
+348 GGG
-353 AGSPTSS
+353 AGGVGTPTPS
-360 SGAGGGAGSPTS
+360 SGTGGSGGGAGGVGTPTP
-372 SSGAGGGAGTLT
+372 SSGTGGSGGGAGTY
-384 SSGGVGG
+384 S
-391 AGTLTSSG
+391 
-399 GVGGAGTYPQS
+399 QS

-433 DLPLVDRRTGEGRR
+433 DLPLVDRRTGENRR
-447 SGTDRRTGSNRKDRR
+447 SGTERRAGSKRKDRR

-488 REREDAGFEAQESA
+488 REREEASFEAQDLA
-502 DFDWTEAPVRNEQL
+502 DFDWTEAPARDEL

-521 PVLPKIELVPI
+521 PVLPKIELIPI
-532 RLPDPQDKTLRP
+532 RLPDPQDKTIRP
-544 EEEKISQT
+544 EEEETSQT
-552 PSPTPPSGEIR
+552 PSSTSQSGEIR
-563 LETPTTSE
+563 LEAPTTSE
-571 TPEKVPTPL
+571 TPEKIPTPL

-601 IPHLAPASSDST
+601 IPHLAPASSDDST
-613 AADETPEIEV
+613 VADETPEIEV
-623 LEGGLEPLGEDAEEE
+623 LEGGLEPLGEDVEED
-638 TGSGGEESAGG
+638 TGSGGDESTGG

>member
-1 MLGLLSAG
+1 MTTLLLFMLGLLSAG

-20 APNDSDPGKSS
+20 APKDSDLGKSS
-31 AKTSGDD
+31 SKTSGSE

-52 IPVDPQSGSLSE
+52 IPVDPQSGKEQQPLSE
-64 RESKTGKEDPQK
+64 RESKPGKEDPQK

-123 SFNGALEIYK
+123 SYNGALEIYK

-167 RPDHYDGPPIPLGD
+167 RPDRYDGPPIPLGD

-218 GPPTAPEGPVSYQ
+218 GPPPTPEKFPPGPVSYQ
-231 IVSPVPP
+231 IVSPIPP

-244 PSPGTTINKE
+244 PSPGTP
-254 SFSSSGAGGVA
+254 
-265 GTPTSSG
+265 TP
-272 GVGGSAGTP
+272 
-281 TSSSGAGSAGT
+281 
-292 PTSSSGAGG
+292 
-301 AGSPASS
+301 
-308 GGAGGVAGTPTSSGG
+308 
-323 VGGVAGT
+323 
-330 PTSSG
+330 SG
-335 GAGGSA
+335 GAGGS
-341 GSPTSSS
+341 
-348 GAGGG
+348 GGG
-353 AGSPTSS
+353 AGGVGTPTP
-360 SGAGGGAGSPTS
+360 SGGAGGSGGGAGGVGTPTP
-372 SSGAGGGAGTLT
+372 SSGTGGSGGGAGTY
-384 SSGGVGG
+384 S
-391 AGTLTSSG
+391 
-399 GVGGAGTYPQS
+399 QS

-433 DLPLVDRRTGEGRR
+433 DLPLVDRRTGENRR
-447 SGTDRRTGSNRKDRR
+447 SGTERRAGSKRKDRR

-488 REREDAGFEAQESA
+488 REREEAGFEAQDSA
-502 DFDWTEAPVRNEQL
+502 DFDWTEAPARDEL

-521 PVLPKIELVPI
+521 PVLPKIELIPI
-532 RLPDPQDKTLRP
+532 RLPDPQDKTIRP
-544 EEEKISQT
+544 EEEETSQT
-552 PSPTPPSGEIR
+552 PSSTSQSGEIR
-563 LETPTTSE
+563 LEAPTTSE
-571 TPEKVPTPL
+571 TPEKIPTPL

-601 IPHLAPASSDST
+601 IPHLAPASSDDST
-613 AADETPEIEV
+613 VADETPEIEV
-623 LEGGLEPLGEDAEEE
+623 LEGGLEPLGEDVEED
-638 TGSGGEESAGG
+638 TGSGGDESTGG

>member
-1 MLGLLSAG
+1 MTTLLLFMLGLLSAG

-20 APNDSDPGKSS
+20 APKDSDLGKSS
-31 AKTSGDD
+31 SKTSGSE

-52 IPVDPQSGSLSE
+52 IPVDPQSGKEQQPLSE
-64 RESKTGKEDPQK
+64 RESKPGKEDPQK

-123 SFNGALEIYK
+123 SYNGALEIYK

-167 RPDHYDGPPIPLGD
+167 RPDRYDGPPIPLGD

-218 GPPTAPEGPVSYQ
+218 GPPPTPEKFPPGPVSYQ
-231 IVSPVPP
+231 IVSPIPP

-244 PSPGTTINKE
+244 PSPGT
-254 SFSSSGAGGVA
+254 
-265 GTPTSSG
+265 PTSSG
-272 GVGGSAGTP
+272 GTGGSGGGAGGVGTP
-281 TSSSGAGSAGT
+281 TPSGGTGGSGGGAGSGVGTPTPSSGAGS
-292 PTSSSGAGG
+292 
-301 AGSPASS
+301 S
-308 GGAGGVAGTPTSSGG
+308 GGGT
-323 VGGVAGT
+323 
-330 PTSSG
+330 
-335 GAGGSA
+335 
-341 GSPTSSS
+341 
-348 GAGGG
+348 
-353 AGSPTSS
+353 
-360 SGAGGGAGSPTS
+360 
-372 SSGAGGGAGTLT
+372 
-384 SSGGVGG
+384 
-391 AGTLTSSG
+391 
-399 GVGGAGTYPQS
+399 AGTYPQS

-433 DLPLVDRRTGEGRR
+433 DLPLVDRRTGENRR
-447 SGTDRRTGSNRKDRR
+447 FGTERRAGSKRKDRR

-488 REREDAGFEAQESA
+488 REREEAGFEAQDSA
-502 DFDWTEAPVRNEQL
+502 DFDWTEAPARDEL

-521 PVLPKIELVPI
+521 PVLPKIELIPI
-532 RLPDPQDKTLRP
+532 RLPDPQDKTIRP
-544 EEEKISQT
+544 EEEETSQT
-552 PSPTPPSGEIR
+552 PSSTSQSGEIR
-563 LETPTTSE
+563 LEAPTTSE
-571 TPEKVPTPL
+571 TPEKIPTPL

-601 IPHLAPASSDST
+601 IPHLAPASSDDST
-613 AADETPEIEV
+613 VADETPEIEV
-623 LEGGLEPLGEDAEEE
+623 LEGGLEPLGEDVEED
-638 TGSGGEESAGG
+638 TGSGGDESTGG

>member
-20 APNDSDPGKSS
+20 APKDSDLGKSS
-31 AKTSGDD
+31 SKTSGSE

-52 IPVDPQSGSLSE
+52 IPVDPQSGKEQQPLSE
-64 RESKTGKEDPQK
+64 RESKPGKEDPQK

-123 SFNGALEIYK
+123 SYNGALEIYK

-167 RPDHYDGPPIPLGD
+167 RPDRYDGPPIPLGD

-218 GPPTAPEGPVSYQ
+218 GPPPTPEKFPPGPVSYQ
-231 IVSPVPP
+231 IVSPIPP

-244 PSPGTTINKE
+244 PSPGTP
-254 SFSSSGAGGVA
+254 
-265 GTPTSSG
+265 TP
-272 GVGGSAGTP
+272 
-281 TSSSGAGSAGT
+281 
-292 PTSSSGAGG
+292 
-301 AGSPASS
+301 
-308 GGAGGVAGTPTSSGG
+308 
-323 VGGVAGT
+323 
-330 PTSSG
+330 SG
-335 GAGGSA
+335 GAGGS
-341 GSPTSSS
+341 
-348 GAGGG
+348 GGG
-353 AGSPTSS
+353 AGGVGTPTPSGGAGSS
-360 SGAGGGAGSPTS
+360 GGGAGGVGTPTPS
-372 SSGAGGGAGTLT
+372 GGTGGSGGGAGGVGTPTPSGGTGGSGGGAGGVGTPTPSSGTGGSGGGAGGVGTPTPSSGTGGSGGGAGTY
-384 SSGGVGG
+384 S
-391 AGTLTSSG
+391 
-399 GVGGAGTYPQS
+399 QS

-433 DLPLVDRRTGEGRR
+433 DLPLVDRRTGENRR
-447 SGTDRRTGSNRKDRR
+447 SGTERRAGSKRKDRR

-488 REREDAGFEAQESA
+488 REREEASFEAQDLA
-502 DFDWTEAPVRNEQL
+502 DFDWTEAPARDEL

-521 PVLPKIELVPI
+521 PVLPKIELIPI
-532 RLPDPQDKTLRP
+532 RLPDPQDKTIRP
-544 EEEKISQT
+544 EEEETSQT
-552 PSPTPPSGEIR
+552 PSSTSQSGEIR
-563 LETPTTSE
+563 LEAPTTSE
-571 TPEKVPTPL
+571 TPEKIPTPL

-601 IPHLAPASSDST
+601 IPHLAPASSDDST
-613 AADETPEIEV
+613 VADETPEIEV
-623 LEGGLEPLGEDAEEE
+623 LEGGLEPLGEDVEED
-638 TGSGGEESAGG
+638 TGSGGDESTGG

>member
-20 APNDSDPGKSS
+20 APKDSDLGKSS
-31 AKTSGDD
+31 SKTSGSE

-52 IPVDPQSGSLSE
+52 IPVDPQSGKEQQPLSE
-64 RESKTGKEDPQK
+64 RESKPGKEDPQK

-123 SFNGALEIYK
+123 SYNGALEIYK

-167 RPDHYDGPPIPLGD
+167 RPDRYDGPPIPLGD

-218 GPPTAPEGPVSYQ
+218 GPPPTPEKFPPGPVSYQ
-231 IVSPVPP
+231 IVSPIPP

-244 PSPGTTINKE
+244 PSPGTP
-254 SFSSSGAGGVA
+254 
-265 GTPTSSG
+265 TP
-272 GVGGSAGTP
+272 
-281 TSSSGAGSAGT
+281 
-292 PTSSSGAGG
+292 
-301 AGSPASS
+301 
-308 GGAGGVAGTPTSSGG
+308 
-323 VGGVAGT
+323 
-330 PTSSG
+330 SG
-335 GAGGSA
+335 GAGGS
-341 GSPTSSS
+341 
-348 GAGGG
+348 GGG
-353 AGSPTSS
+353 AGGVGTPTPSGGAGSS
-360 SGAGGGAGSPTS
+360 GGGAGGVGTPTPS
-372 SSGAGGGAGTLT
+372 GGTGGSGGGAGGVGTPTPSGGTGGSGGGAGGVGTPTPSSGTGGSGGGAGTY
-384 SSGGVGG
+384 S
-391 AGTLTSSG
+391 
-399 GVGGAGTYPQS
+399 QS

-433 DLPLVDRRTGEGRR
+433 DLPLVDRRTGENRR
-447 SGTDRRTGSNRKDRR
+447 SGTERRAGSKRKDRR

-488 REREDAGFEAQESA
+488 REREEASFEAQDLA
-502 DFDWTEAPVRNEQL
+502 DFDWTEAPARDEL

-521 PVLPKIELVPI
+521 PVLPKIELIPI
-532 RLPDPQDKTLRP
+532 RLPDPQDKTIRP
-544 EEEKISQT
+544 EEEETSQT
-552 PSPTPPSGEIR
+552 PSSTSQSGEIR
-563 LETPTTSE
+563 LEAPTTSE
-571 TPEKVPTPL
+571 TPEKIPTPL

-601 IPHLAPASSDST
+601 IPHLAPASSDDST
-613 AADETPEIEV
+613 VADETPEIEV
-623 LEGGLEPLGEDAEEE
+623 LEGGLEPLGEDVEED
-638 TGSGGEESAGG
+638 TGSGGDESTGG

>member
-1 MLGLLSAG
+1 MTTLLLFMLGLLSAG

-20 APNDSDPGKSS
+20 APKDSDLGKSS
-31 AKTSGDD
+31 SKTSGSE

-52 IPVDPQSGSLSE
+52 IPVDPQSGKEQQPLSE
-64 RESKTGKEDPQK
+64 RESKPGKEDPQK

-123 SFNGALEIYK
+123 SYNGALEIYK

-167 RPDHYDGPPIPLGD
+167 RPDRYDGPPIPLGD

-218 GPPTAPEGPVSYQ
+218 GPPPTPEKFPPGPVSYQ
-231 IVSPVPP
+231 IVSPIPP

-244 PSPGTTINKE
+244 PSPGTPTP
-254 SFSSSGAGGVA
+254 SGGAGGSGGGAGGVGTPTPSGGTGGSGGGA
-265 GTPTSSG
+265 GGVGTPTSSG
-272 GVGGSAGTP
+272 GAG
-281 TSSSGAGSAGT
+281 SSG
-292 PTSSSGAGG
+292 
-301 AGSPASS
+301 
-308 GGAGGVAGTPTSSGG
+308 GGAGGVGTPTSSGG
-323 VGGVAGT
+323 AGSSGGGAGGVGT

-335 GAGGSA
+335 GAGGS
-341 GSPTSSS
+341 GG

-353 AGSPTSS
+353 V
-360 SGAGGGAGSPTS
+360 
-372 SSGAGGGAGTLT
+372 GTPT
-384 SSGGVGG
+384 SSGGAGG
-391 AGTLTSSG
+391 SG
-399 GVGGAGTYPQS
+399 GGTAGTYPQS

-433 DLPLVDRRTGEGRR
+433 DLPLVDRRTGENRR
-447 SGTDRRTGSNRKDRR
+447 SGTERRAGSKRKDRR

-488 REREDAGFEAQESA
+488 REREEAGFEAQDSA
-502 DFDWTEAPVRNEQL
+502 DFDWTEAPARDEL

-521 PVLPKIELVPI
+521 PVLPKIELIPI
-532 RLPDPQDKTLRP
+532 RLPDPQDKTIRP
-544 EEEKISQT
+544 EEEETSQT
-552 PSPTPPSGEIR
+552 PSSTSQSGEIR
-563 LETPTTSE
+563 LEAPTTSE
-571 TPEKVPTPL
+571 TPEKIPTPL

-601 IPHLAPASSDST
+601 IPHLAPASSDDST
-613 AADETPEIEV
+613 VADETPEIEV
-623 LEGGLEPLGEDAEEE
+623 LEGGLEPLGEDVEED
-638 TGSGGEESAGG
+638 TGSAGDESTGG
-649 PKEEEPRMI
+649 
-658 HGILELKPPEVDDAP
+658 LK
-673 FLTLTYDF
+673 
-681 DKIPHAFKLSKNYSI
+681 KKN
-696 MEYSYYKYKPM
+696 
-707 LVKAQEFARRKML
+707 L
-720 KNALNYYRVIKSQ
+720 
-733 NIPPELRKMI
+733 
-743 NRNIKD
+743 
-749 ITEFMEKYLMAKGG
+749 G

>member
-1 MLGLLSAG
+1 MTTLLLFMLGLLSAG

-20 APNDSDPGKSS
+20 APKDSDLGKSS
-31 AKTSGDD
+31 SKTSGSE

-52 IPVDPQSGSLSE
+52 IPVDPQSGKEQQPLSE
-64 RESKTGKEDPQK
+64 RESKPGKEDPQK

-123 SFNGALEIYK
+123 SYNGALEIYK

-167 RPDHYDGPPIPLGD
+167 RPDRYDGPPIPLGD

-218 GPPTAPEGPVSYQ
+218 GPPPTPEKFPPGPVSYQ
-231 IVSPVPP
+231 IVSPIPP

-244 PSPGTTINKE
+244 PSPGT
-254 SFSSSGAGGVA
+254 
-265 GTPTSSG
+265 
-272 GVGGSAGTP
+272 
-281 TSSSGAGSAGT
+281 
-292 PTSSSGAGG
+292 
-301 AGSPASS
+301 
-308 GGAGGVAGTPTSSGG
+308 
-323 VGGVAGT
+323 

-335 GAGGSA
+335 GAGGSGGVA
-341 GSPTSSS
+341 GGGVGTPTPSS
-348 GAGGG
+348 GAGSSGGDAGGGVGTPTPSGGTGGSGGG
-353 AGSPTSS
+353 AGGDVGTPTPSGGAGGSGGGAGGGVGTPTPS
-360 SGAGGGAGSPTS
+360 SGAG
-372 SSGAGGGAGTLT
+372 
-384 SSGGVGG
+384 SSGG
-391 AGTLTSSG
+391 GT
-399 GVGGAGTYPQS
+399 AGTYPQS

-433 DLPLVDRRTGEGRR
+433 DLPLVDRRTGENRR
-447 SGTDRRTGSNRKDRR
+447 SGTERRAGSKRKDRR

-488 REREDAGFEAQESA
+488 REREEAGFEAQDSA
-502 DFDWTEAPVRNEQL
+502 DFDWTEAPARDEL

-521 PVLPKIELVPI
+521 PVLPKIEFIPI
-532 RLPDPQDKTLRP
+532 RLPDPQDKTIRP
-544 EEEKISQT
+544 EEEETSQT
-552 PSPTPPSGEIR
+552 PSSTSQSGEIR
-563 LETPTTSE
+563 LEAPTTSE
-571 TPEKVPTPL
+571 TPEKIPTPL

-601 IPHLAPASSDST
+601 IPHLAPASSDDST
-613 AADETPEIEV
+613 VADETPEIEV
-623 LEGGLEPLGEDAEEE
+623 LEGGLEPLGEDVEED
-638 TGSGGEESAGG
+638 TGSGGDESTGG

>member
-20 APNDSDPGKSS
+20 APKDSDLGKSS
-31 AKTSGDD
+31 SKTSGSE

-52 IPVDPQSGSLSE
+52 IPVDPQSGKEQQPLSE
-64 RESKTGKEDPQK
+64 RESKPGKEDPQK

-123 SFNGALEIYK
+123 SYNGALEIYK

-167 RPDHYDGPPIPLGD
+167 RPDRYDGPPIPLGD

-218 GPPTAPEGPVSYQ
+218 GPPPTPEKFPPGPVSYQ
-231 IVSPVPP
+231 IVSPIPP

-244 PSPGTTINKE
+244 PSPGTP
-254 SFSSSGAGGVA
+254 
-265 GTPTSSG
+265 TP
-272 GVGGSAGTP
+272 
-281 TSSSGAGSAGT
+281 
-292 PTSSSGAGG
+292 
-301 AGSPASS
+301 
-308 GGAGGVAGTPTSSGG
+308 
-323 VGGVAGT
+323 
-330 PTSSG
+330 SG
-335 GAGGSA
+335 GAGGS
-341 GSPTSSS
+341 
-348 GAGGG
+348 GGG
-353 AGSPTSS
+353 AGGVGTPTPSGGAGSS
-360 SGAGGGAGSPTS
+360 GGGAGGVGTPTPS
-372 SSGAGGGAGTLT
+372 GGTGGSGGGAGGVGTPTPSSGTGGSGGGAGTY
-384 SSGGVGG
+384 S
-391 AGTLTSSG
+391 
-399 GVGGAGTYPQS
+399 QS

-433 DLPLVDRRTGEGRR
+433 DLPLVDRRTGENRR
-447 SGTDRRTGSNRKDRR
+447 SGTERRAGSKRKDRR

-488 REREDAGFEAQESA
+488 REREEAGFEAQDSA
-502 DFDWTEAPVRNEQL
+502 DFDWTEAPARDEL

-521 PVLPKIELVPI
+521 PVLPKIELIPI
-532 RLPDPQDKTLRP
+532 RLPDPQDKTIRP
-544 EEEKISQT
+544 EEEETSQT
-552 PSPTPPSGEIR
+552 PSSTSQSGEIR
-563 LETPTTSE
+563 LEAPTTSE
-571 TPEKVPTPL
+571 TPEKIPTPL

-601 IPHLAPASSDST
+601 IPHLAPASSDDST
-613 AADETPEIEV
+613 VADETPEIEV
-623 LEGGLEPLGEDAEEE
+623 LEGGLEPLGEDVEED
-638 TGSGGEESAGG
+638 TGSGGDESTGG

>member
-20 APNDSDPGKSS
+20 APKDSDLGKSS
-31 AKTSGDD
+31 SKTSGSE

-52 IPVDPQSGSLSE
+52 IPVDPQSGKEQQPLSE
-64 RESKTGKEDPQK
+64 RESKPGKEDPQK

-123 SFNGALEIYK
+123 SYNGALEIYK

-167 RPDHYDGPPIPLGD
+167 RPDRYDGPPIPLGD

-218 GPPTAPEGPVSYQ
+218 GPPPTPEKFPPGPVSYQ
-231 IVSPVPP
+231 IVSPIPP

-244 PSPGTTINKE
+244 PSPGTP
-254 SFSSSGAGGVA
+254 
-265 GTPTSSG
+265 TPS
-272 GVGGSAGTP
+272 
-281 TSSSGAGSAGT
+281 
-292 PTSSSGAGG
+292 GG
-301 AGSPASS
+301 AGSSGGGAGGGVGTPASS
-308 GGAGGVAGTPTSSGG
+308 GGAGGSGGG
-323 VGGVAGT
+323 VGGGVGT

-335 GAGGSA
+335 GAGGS
-341 GSPTSSS
+341 GGGVGGGVGTPTPS
-348 GAGGG
+348 GG
-353 AGSPTSS
+353 AGSS
-360 SGAGGGAGSPTS
+360 GGGT
-372 SSGAGGGAGTLT
+372 
-384 SSGGVGG
+384 
-391 AGTLTSSG
+391 
-399 GVGGAGTYPQS
+399 AGTYPQS

-433 DLPLVDRRTGEGRR
+433 DLPLVDRRTGENRR
-447 SGTDRRTGSNRKDRR
+447 SGTERRAGSKRKDRR

-488 REREDAGFEAQESA
+488 REREEAGFEAQDSA
-502 DFDWTEAPVRNEQL
+502 DFDWTEAPARDEL

-521 PVLPKIELVPI
+521 PVLPKIELIPI
-532 RLPDPQDKTLRP
+532 RLPDPQDKTIRP
-544 EEEKISQT
+544 EEEETSQT
-552 PSPTPPSGEIR
+552 PSSTSQSGEIR
-563 LETPTTSE
+563 LEAPTTSE
-571 TPEKVPTPL
+571 TPEKIPTPL

-601 IPHLAPASSDST
+601 IPHLAPASSDDST
-613 AADETPEIEV
+613 VADETPEIEV
-623 LEGGLEPLGEDAEEE
+623 LEGGLEPLGEDVEED
-638 TGSGGEESAGG
+638 TGSAGDESTGG

>member
-20 APNDSDPGKSS
+20 APKDSDPGKSS

-38 TRTDSNLRSDRGKE
+38 TRIDSNLRSDRGKE

-254 SFSSSGAGGVA
+254 SFSSGGAGGSAGTPASSGGAGGSAGTPTSSGGAGGSAGTPASSGGAGGSAGTPTSSGGAGGVA

-272 GVGGSAGTP
+272 GAGGSAGT
-281 TSSSGAGSAGT
+281 
-292 PTSSSGAGG
+292 
-301 AGSPASS
+301 PASS

-323 VGGVAGT
+323 AGGSAGTPTPSGGAVGSAGT

-335 GAGGSA
+335 GA
-341 GSPTSSS
+341 
-348 GAGGG
+348 
-353 AGSPTSS
+353 
-360 SGAGGGAGSPTS
+360 
-372 SSGAGGGAGTLT
+372 
-384 SSGGVGG
+384 
-391 AGTLTSSG
+391 
-399 GVGGAGTYPQS
+399 VGGAGTYPQS

-488 REREDAGFEAQESA
+488 REREDADFEAQESA
-502 DFDWTEAPVRNEQL
+502 DFDWTEAPVRNEL

-544 EEEKISQT
+544 EEEKTSQT

-563 LETPTTSE
+563 LEAPTTLE
-571 TPEKVPTPL
+571 TPEKAPTPL

-613 AADETPEIEV
+613 ATDDTPEIEV

>member
-20 APNDSDPGKSS
+20 APKDSDLGKSS
-31 AKTSGDD
+31 SKTSGSE

-52 IPVDPQSGSLSE
+52 IPVDPQSGKEQQPLSE
-64 RESKTGKEDPQK
+64 RESKPGKEDPQK

-123 SFNGALEIYK
+123 SYNGALEIYK

-167 RPDHYDGPPIPLGD
+167 RPDRYDGPPIPLGD

-218 GPPTAPEGPVSYQ
+218 GPPPTPEKFPPGPVSYQ
-231 IVSPVPP
+231 IVSPIPP

-244 PSPGTTINKE
+244 PSPGTP
-254 SFSSSGAGGVA
+254 
-265 GTPTSSG
+265 TP
-272 GVGGSAGTP
+272 
-281 TSSSGAGSAGT
+281 
-292 PTSSSGAGG
+292 
-301 AGSPASS
+301 
-308 GGAGGVAGTPTSSGG
+308 
-323 VGGVAGT
+323 
-330 PTSSG
+330 SG
-335 GAGGSA
+335 GAGGS
-341 GSPTSSS
+341 
-348 GAGGG
+348 GGG
-353 AGSPTSS
+353 AGGVGTPTPSGGAGSS
-360 SGAGGGAGSPTS
+360 GGGAGGVGTPTPS
-372 SSGAGGGAGTLT
+372 GGTGGSGGGAGGVGTPTPSGGTGGSGGGAGGVGTPTPSSGTGGSGGGAGGVGTPTPSSGTGGSGGGAGTY
-384 SSGGVGG
+384 S
-391 AGTLTSSG
+391 
-399 GVGGAGTYPQS
+399 QS

-433 DLPLVDRRTGEGRR
+433 DLPLVDRRTGENRR
-447 SGTDRRTGSNRKDRR
+447 SGTERRAGSKRKDRR

-488 REREDAGFEAQESA
+488 REREEAGFEAQDSA
-502 DFDWTEAPVRNEQL
+502 DFDWTEAPARDEL

-521 PVLPKIELVPI
+521 PVLPKIELIPI
-532 RLPDPQDKTLRP
+532 RLPDPQDKTIRP
-544 EEEKISQT
+544 EEEETSQT
-552 PSPTPPSGEIR
+552 PSSTSQSGEIR
-563 LETPTTSE
+563 LEAPTTSE
-571 TPEKVPTPL
+571 TPEKIPTPL

-601 IPHLAPASSDST
+601 IPHLAPASSDDST
-613 AADETPEIEV
+613 VADETPEIEV
-623 LEGGLEPLGEDAEEE
+623 LEGGLEPLGEDVEED
-638 TGSGGEESAGG
+638 TGSGGDESTGG

>member
-20 APNDSDPGKSS
+20 APKDSDLGKSS
-31 AKTSGDD
+31 SKTSGSE

-52 IPVDPQSGSLSE
+52 IPVDPQSGKEQQPLSE
-64 RESKTGKEDPQK
+64 RESKPGKEDPQK

-123 SFNGALEIYK
+123 SYNGALEIYK

-167 RPDHYDGPPIPLGD
+167 RPDRYDGPPIPLGD

-218 GPPTAPEGPVSYQ
+218 GPPPTPEKFPPGPVSYQ
-231 IVSPVPP
+231 IVSPIPP

-244 PSPGTTINKE
+244 PSPEPPTPSGGAGG
-254 SFSSSGAGGVA
+254 SGGGAGGVGTPTPSGGTGGSGGGA
-265 GTPTSSG
+265 GGVGTPTPSSGTGGSGGGAGGVGTPTSSG
-272 GVGGSAGTP
+272 GTGGSG
-281 TSSSGAGSAGT
+281 
-292 PTSSSGAGG
+292 
-301 AGSPASS
+301 
-308 GGAGGVAGTPTSSGG
+308 GGAGGVGTPT
-323 VGGVAGT
+323 
-330 PTSSG
+330 PSG
-335 GAGGSA
+335 GAGGS
-341 GSPTSSS
+341 
-348 GAGGG
+348 
-353 AGSPTSS
+353 
-360 SGAGGGAGSPTS
+360 
-372 SSGAGGGAGTLT
+372 GGGAGTY
-384 SSGGVGG
+384 S
-391 AGTLTSSG
+391 
-399 GVGGAGTYPQS
+399 QS

-433 DLPLVDRRTGEGRR
+433 DLPLVDRRTGENRR
-447 SGTDRRTGSNRKDRR
+447 SGTERRAGSKRKDRR

-488 REREDAGFEAQESA
+488 REREEASFEAQDLA
-502 DFDWTEAPVRNEQL
+502 DFDWTEAPARDEL

-521 PVLPKIELVPI
+521 PVLPKIELIPI
-532 RLPDPQDKTLRP
+532 RLPDPQDKTIRP
-544 EEEKISQT
+544 EEEETSQT
-552 PSPTPPSGEIR
+552 PSSTSQSGEIR
-563 LETPTTSE
+563 LEAPTTSE
-571 TPEKVPTPL
+571 TPEKIPTPL

-601 IPHLAPASSDST
+601 IPHLAPASSDDST
-613 AADETPEIEV
+613 VADETPEIEV
-623 LEGGLEPLGEDAEEE
+623 LEGGLEPLGEDVEED
-638 TGSGGEESAGG
+638 TGSGGDESTGG

>member
-20 APNDSDPGKSS
+20 APKDSDLGKSS
-31 AKTSGDD
+31 SKTSGSE

-52 IPVDPQSGSLSE
+52 IPVDPQSGKEQQPLSE
-64 RESKTGKEDPQK
+64 RESKPGKEDPQK

-123 SFNGALEIYK
+123 SYNGALEIYK

-167 RPDHYDGPPIPLGD
+167 RPDRYDGPPIPLGD

-218 GPPTAPEGPVSYQ
+218 GPPPTPEKFPPGPVSYQ
-231 IVSPVPP
+231 IVSPIPP

-244 PSPGTTINKE
+244 PSPGT
-254 SFSSSGAGGVA
+254 
-265 GTPTSSG
+265 PTSSG
-272 GVGGSAGTP
+272 GTGGSGGGAGGVGTP
-281 TSSSGAGSAGT
+281 TPSGGTGGSGGGAGGVGTPTPSGGTGGSGGGAGSGVGTPTPSSGAGS
-292 PTSSSGAGG
+292 
-301 AGSPASS
+301 S
-308 GGAGGVAGTPTSSGG
+308 GGGT
-323 VGGVAGT
+323 
-330 PTSSG
+330 
-335 GAGGSA
+335 
-341 GSPTSSS
+341 
-348 GAGGG
+348 
-353 AGSPTSS
+353 
-360 SGAGGGAGSPTS
+360 
-372 SSGAGGGAGTLT
+372 
-384 SSGGVGG
+384 
-391 AGTLTSSG
+391 
-399 GVGGAGTYPQS
+399 AGTYPQS

-433 DLPLVDRRTGEGRR
+433 DLPLVDRRTGENRR
-447 SGTDRRTGSNRKDRR
+447 FGTERRAGSKRKDRR

-488 REREDAGFEAQESA
+488 REREEAGFEAQDSA
-502 DFDWTEAPVRNEQL
+502 DFDWTEAPARDEL

-521 PVLPKIELVPI
+521 PVLPKIELIPI
-532 RLPDPQDKTLRP
+532 RLPDPQDKTIRP
-544 EEEKISQT
+544 EEEETSQT
-552 PSPTPPSGEIR
+552 PSSTSQSGEIR
-563 LETPTTSE
+563 LEAPTTSE
-571 TPEKVPTPL
+571 TPEKIPTPL

-601 IPHLAPASSDST
+601 IPHLAPASSDDST
-613 AADETPEIEV
+613 VADETPEIEV
-623 LEGGLEPLGEDAEEE
+623 LEGGLEPLGEDVEED
-638 TGSGGEESAGG
+638 TGSGGDESTGG

>member
-20 APNDSDPGKSS
+20 APKDSDLGKSS
-31 AKTSGDD
+31 SKTSGSE

-52 IPVDPQSGSLSE
+52 IPVDPQSGKEQQPLSE
-64 RESKTGKEDPQK
+64 RESKPGKEDPQK

-123 SFNGALEIYK
+123 SYNGALEIYK

-167 RPDHYDGPPIPLGD
+167 RPDRYDGPPIPLGD

-218 GPPTAPEGPVSYQ
+218 GPPPTPEKFPPGPVSYQ
-231 IVSPVPP
+231 IVNPIPP

-244 PSPGTTINKE
+244 PSPGTP
-254 SFSSSGAGGVA
+254 
-265 GTPTSSG
+265 TPS
-272 GVGGSAGTP
+272 
-281 TSSSGAGSAGT
+281 
-292 PTSSSGAGG
+292 GG
-301 AGSPASS
+301 AGSSGGGAGGGVGTPTPS
-308 GGAGGVAGTPTSSGG
+308 GGAGGSGGGAGGDVGTPTPSGG
-323 VGGVAGT
+323 AGGSGGGGVGT

-335 GAGGSA
+335 GAGGS
-341 GSPTSSS
+341 GG

-353 AGSPTSS
+353 VGTPTPSGGAGSS
-360 SGAGGGAGSPTS
+360 GGGAGGDVGTPTPS
-372 SSGAGGGAGTLT
+372 GGAGG
-384 SSGGVGG
+384 SGGGI
-391 AGTLTSSG
+391 
-399 GVGGAGTYPQS
+399 AGTYPQS

-433 DLPLVDRRTGEGRR
+433 DLPLVDRRTGENRR
-447 SGTDRRTGSNRKDRR
+447 SGTERRAGSKRKDRR

-488 REREDAGFEAQESA
+488 REREEAGFEAQDSA
-502 DFDWTEAPVRNEQL
+502 DFDWTEAPARDEL

-521 PVLPKIELVPI
+521 PVLPKIELIPI
-532 RLPDPQDKTLRP
+532 RLPDPQDKTIRP
-544 EEEKISQT
+544 EEEETSQT
-552 PSPTPPSGEIR
+552 PSSTSQSGEIR
-563 LETPTTSE
+563 LEAPTTSE
-571 TPEKVPTPL
+571 TPEKIPTPL

-601 IPHLAPASSDST
+601 IPHLAPASSDDST
-613 AADETPEIEV
+613 VADETPEIEV
-623 LEGGLEPLGEDAEEE
+623 LEGGLEPLGEDVEED
-638 TGSGGEESAGG
+638 TGSGGDESTGG

>member
-20 APNDSDPGKSS
+20 APKDSDPGKSS
-31 AKTSGDD
+31 SKTSSGEPH
-38 TRTDSNLRSDRGKE
+38 TDSNLRNDRGKE
-52 IPVDPQSGSLSE
+52 IPVDSQSVQEQQPLSE
-64 RESKTGKEDPQK
+64 RESKQEDPQK

-123 SFNGALEIYK
+123 SYNGALEIYK

-218 GPPTAPEGPVSYQ
+218 GPPTTPEKFPPGPVSYQ
-231 IVSPVPP
+231 IVSPVSP

-244 PSPGTTINKE
+244 PSPGTPINRE
-254 SFSSSGAGGVA
+254 SFSSGGGAGTSGGGAGGVGTPTSGGAGTSGGGAGGVGTPTSGGGAGTSGGGAGGA
-265 GTPTSSG
+265 GTPTSGGAGTSGGGAG
-272 GVGGSAGTP
+272 GVGTPTSGGAGTSGGGAGGAGTP
-281 TSSSGAGSAGT
+281 TSGGAGTSGGGAGGAGT
-292 PTSSSGAGG
+292 PTSGG
-301 AGSPASS
+301 AG
-308 GGAGGVAGTPTSSGG
+308 TS
-323 VGGVAGT
+323 
-330 PTSSG
+330 
-335 GAGGSA
+335 
-341 GSPTSSS
+341 
-348 GAGGG
+348 
-353 AGSPTSS
+353 
-360 SGAGGGAGSPTS
+360 
-372 SSGAGGGAGTLT
+372 GGGAGTD
-384 SSGGVGG
+384 
-391 AGTLTSSG
+391 
-399 GVGGAGTYPQS
+399 PQS

-433 DLPLVDRRTGEGRR
+433 DLPLVDRRTGENRR
-447 SGTDRRTGSNRKDRR
+447 SGTDRRAGSKRKDRR

-488 REREDAGFEAQESA
+488 REREEADFEAEESA
-502 DFDWTEAPVRNEQL
+502 DFDWTEAPVRDEL

-532 RLPDPQDKTLRP
+532 RLPDPQDKTIRP

-552 PSPTPPSGEIR
+552 PSSTPPSEEIR
-563 LETPTTSE
+563 LEAPTTSE
-571 TPEKVPTPL
+571 TPEKAPTPL

-601 IPHLAPASSDST
+601 IPHLAPASTT
-613 AADETPEIEV
+613 ADEETPEIEV
-623 LEGGLEPLGEDAEEE
+623 LEGGLEPLGEDAKEEPGGDE
-638 TGSGGEESAGG
+638 STGGS
-649 PKEEEPRMI
+649 KEEEPRMI

>member
-1 MLGLLSAG
+1 MTTLLLFMLGLLSAG

-20 APNDSDPGKSS
+20 APKDSDPGKSS
-31 AKTSGDD
+31 SKTSSGEPH
-38 TRTDSNLRSDRGKE
+38 TDSNLRNDRGKE
-52 IPVDPQSGSLSE
+52 IPVDSQSVQEQQPLSE
-64 RESKTGKEDPQK
+64 RESKQEDPQK

-123 SFNGALEIYK
+123 SYNGALEIYK

-218 GPPTAPEGPVSYQ
+218 GPPTTPEKFPPGPVSYQ
-231 IVSPVPP
+231 IVSPVSP

-244 PSPGTTINKE
+244 PSPGTPINRE
-254 SFSSSGAGGVA
+254 SFSSGGGAGGA
-265 GTPTSSG
+265 GTPTSGGAGTSG
-272 GVGGSAGTP
+272 GGAGGAGTP
-281 TSSSGAGSAGT
+281 TSGGAGTSGGGAGGAGT
-292 PTSSSGAGG
+292 PTS
-301 AGSPASS
+301 
-308 GGAGGVAGTPTSSGG
+308 
-323 VGGVAGT
+323 
-330 PTSSG
+330 
-335 GAGGSA
+335 
-341 GSPTSSS
+341 
-348 GAGGG
+348 
-353 AGSPTSS
+353 
-360 SGAGGGAGSPTS
+360 
-372 SSGAGGGAGTLT
+372 GGAGT
-384 SSGGVGG
+384 SGGGD
-391 AGTLTSSG
+391 GTD
-399 GVGGAGTYPQS
+399 PQS

-433 DLPLVDRRTGEGRR
+433 DLPLVDRRTGENRR
-447 SGTDRRTGSNRKDRR
+447 SGTDRRAGSKRKDRR

-488 REREDAGFEAQESA
+488 REREEADFEAEESA
-502 DFDWTEAPVRNEQL
+502 DFDWTEAPVRDEL

-532 RLPDPQDKTLRP
+532 RLPDPQDKTIRP
-544 EEEKISQT
+544 EEEKTSQT
-552 PSPTPPSGEIR
+552 PSSTPPSEEIR
-563 LETPTTSE
+563 LEAPTTSE
-571 TPEKVPTPL
+571 TPEKAPTPL

-601 IPHLAPASSDST
+601 IPHLAPASTT
-613 AADETPEIEV
+613 ADEETPEIEV
-623 LEGGLEPLGEDAEEE
+623 LEGGLEPLGEDAKEE
-638 TGSGGEESAGG
+638 TGGDESTGGS
-649 PKEEEPRMI
+649 KEEEPRMI